1 MRNLRAHV
9 LTCLACSRSYVP
21 TCLECLR
28 THVQTCLG
36 CLRAH
41 VPCMPTCQCA
51 LRVYVL
57 MCQRAY
63 LACSRAHVLTCFL
76 ALFLSFPYEIKL
88 CMKNARKTCR
98 CDTTM
103 SLDTFILNIQLYT
116 PAIKWLDFCL
126 SANLRV
132 IFKSSI
138 NSGRWIVTSLS

>member
-1 MRNLRAHV
+1 MRAHV
-9 LTCLACSRSYVP
+9 LTYQRVLGAYVLTCKRVLGAYVLMYLA
-21 TCLECLR
+21 
-28 THVQTCLG
+28 
-36 CLRAH
+36 CLRAN
-41 VPCMPTCQCA
+41 VPCVFT
-51 LRVYVL
+51 
-57 MCQRAY
+57 
-63 LACSRAHVLTCFL
+63 CSRANVPSLLSCSRLTCFL

-98 CDTTM
+98 YDTTM

-132 IFKSSI
+132 IFKSLI

>member
-1 MRNLRAHV
+1 MSCVLTFLRTNVSWV
-9 LTCLACSRSYVP
+9 LTCSRANVSWVLTCSCTLHAYVP
-21 TCLECLR
+21 VCLA
-28 THVQTCLG
+28 

-41 VPCMPTCQCA
+41 VPTC
-51 LRVYVL
+51 
-57 MCQRAY
+57 

-98 CDTTM
+98 YDTTM

-126 SANLRV
+126 SATLRV
-132 IFKSSI
+132 IFKSLI